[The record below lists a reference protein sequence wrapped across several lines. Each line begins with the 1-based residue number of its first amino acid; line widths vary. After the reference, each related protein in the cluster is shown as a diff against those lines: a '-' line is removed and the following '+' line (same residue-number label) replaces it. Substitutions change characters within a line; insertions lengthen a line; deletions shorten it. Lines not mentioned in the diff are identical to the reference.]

1 MKESLMRRPVPT
13 RLARMSSKRNITV
26 QVQVLARKKER
37 KLFSELV

>member
-13 RLARMSSKRNITV
+13 RLTRMSSKRNITV
-26 QVQVLARKKER
+26 QVQVLARKER